1 MTNRQQKALVAL
13 IRAPT
18 IEAAAE
24 TAGVGYSTLR
34 RWMREDAEFKAAY
47 RAALDE
53 LLQDASAQA
62 KQSLSPALKA
72 LGEIVEDEGQPAT
85 ARISAARSILE
96 YGLKLTETVDILARL
111 DALEGSLGGEDHA

>member
-24 TAGVGYSTLR
+24 KAGVGYSTLR
-34 RWMREDAEFKAAY
+34 RWMREDTAFKIAY
-47 RAALDE
+47 RAAFDE

>member
-34 RWMREDAEFKAAY
+34 RWMREDTEFKIAY

>member
-1 MTNRQQKALVAL
+1 M

-24 TAGVGYSTLR
+24 TAGVGHSTLR
-34 RWMREDAEFKAAY
+34 RWMREDVEFKIAY
-47 RAALDE
+47 RAAFDE